1 VKPILADGKVDA
13 SKPYYAPAQPP
24 SDLGHVIAQG
34 VATSVRT
41 AVAAVSPH
49 EPDSI
54 IDPEEIAD
62 ARAEAARDLAVD
74 RARAGGDIAREIGRE
89 VVRDVKSNGAAVE
102 HSLNITPEY
111 IGGMRSASSK
121 LAKLRPSDFAGM
133 RVVGVTPGYA
143 RSLAAAGF
151 PNLSEDD
158 LITARS
164 VGLTGEYVA
173 QLRGAGVSGNLD
185 DFVEMRTMGIDPAFV
200 QRARRAGYTKLDAD
214 ELVELQALGRVDAP
228 APPRRAAPPG
238 GWGKTPPPPIPPRP
252 VDAEDSDPDG

>member
-1 VKPILADGKVDA
+1 
-13 SKPYYAPAQPP
+13 
-24 SDLGHVIAQG
+24 
-34 VATSVRT
+34 
-41 AVAAVSPH
+41 
-49 EPDSI
+49 
-54 IDPEEIAD
+54 
-62 ARAEAARDLAVD
+62 
-74 RARAGGDIAREIGRE
+74 
-89 VVRDVKSNGAAVE
+89 
-102 HSLNITPEY
+102 
-111 IGGMRSASSK
+111 
-121 LAKLRPSDFAGM
+121 M
-133 RVVGVTPGYA
+133 RVVGVTPDYA